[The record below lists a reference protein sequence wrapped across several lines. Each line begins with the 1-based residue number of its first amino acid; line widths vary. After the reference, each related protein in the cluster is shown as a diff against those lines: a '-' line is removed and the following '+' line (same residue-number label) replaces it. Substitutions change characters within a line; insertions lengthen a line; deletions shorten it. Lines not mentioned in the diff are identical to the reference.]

1 MISRPENQGNAVGLE
16 NDNHFYIYIED
27 SIVSAPGAMAAIS
40 STTHCDGAFEDMDTI
55 ANIKSYTYDVDV
67 VLKNS
72 VVSAKK
78 LYFVSDTW
86 TPKNAGAFNYTVDV
100 DVDATSTLDVSDAF
114 FFMRSNGAKAN
125 LNLAAG
131 EKSNTSKASVL
142 YSDEYNGGTATVTTP
157 LDFYLAYTNAKT
169 NDGYDFI
176 VTSFVDNTYTYKLPG
191 QDAVEFYCTAGVTP
205 DITKIVT
212 LAKATDLYYYTW
224 EKVGGAYTAKLN
236 KNFTFGVNLT
246 LREDI
251 NINIFLP
258 EAVNPAEIGLKVNGA
273 DVEFEVFEG
282 KNKIVIKNVD
292 PTVADVAYKITGA
305 VAGAYGDSA
314 PVLGEISVL
323 DYIAAAYN
331 EDVELF
337 QAVVNYLVAA
347 STKAND
353 AVTLPDGLAATEV
366 AKPAYDDYG
375 AKKPEVDDVIT
386 GVSMIVDDGFE
397 WVIKTGATVVKA
409 TYTVNGKKLE
419 NVDVAVKDGKAV
431 LAINAKDVLE
441 DVTVTVGDKTVT
453 FNYAWYAP
461 AAAAEDASFETLLDA
476 IYAYAYQAA
485 N

>member
-1 MISRPENQGNAVGLE
+1 VNS
-16 NDNHFYIYIED
+16 NDEIYPYIY
-27 SIVSAPGAMAAIS
+27 
-40 STTHCDGAFEDMDTI
+40 T
-55 ANIKSYTYDVDV
+55 ANYD
-67 VLKNS
+67 
-72 VVSAKK
+72 
-78 LYFVSDTW
+78 
-86 TPKNAGAFNYTVDV
+86 
-100 DVDATSTLDVSDAF
+100 
-114 FFMRSNGAKAN
+114 
-125 LNLAAG
+125 
-131 EKSNTSKASVL
+131 
-142 YSDEYNGGTATVTTP
+142 
-157 LDFYLAYTNAKT
+157 
-169 NDGYDFI
+169 
-176 VTSFVDNTYTYKLPG
+176 TYTYQLGTQAP
-191 QDAVEFYCTAGVTP
+191 VEFYWNKGETANIDRV
-205 DITKIVT
+205 VT

-224 EKVGGAYTAKLN
+224 EKVDGAYTAKLN

-258 EAVNPAEIGLKVNGA
+258 ANINPAEIGLKVDGA

-353 AVTLPDGLAATEV
+353 EVDLPDGLAATKV
-366 AKPAYDDYG
+366 AKPEYKDPV
-375 AKKPEVDDVIT
+375 KPDVDEDGVIT

-461 AAAAEDASFETLLDA
+461 AAAAEDASFATLLDA
-476 IYAYAYQAA
+476 IYAYAYEAA